1 MGYNDTLDVTPRYR
15 GVRFVK
21 ARLKAVCCRVYDET
35 KTRKKVKERS
45 LIGRDGERERER
57 ERERVR
63 EKETKRERER
73 GREREEEKER

>member
-45 LIGRDGERERER
+45 LIGRDGERERKRVRER
-57 ERERVR
+57 ERERER
-63 EKETKRERER
+63 EGERERETKRE
-73 GREREEEKER
+73 